1 MRDRVIEAY
10 VFLLPEDHGY
20 MVQEVD
26 AENDGDYTDSF
37 AYEALKY
44 DYDDSVL
51 EGTKIYKTVIS
62 LDNAEQVK

>member
-1 MRDRVIEAY
+1 MSERTIEAY

-20 MVQEVD
+20 MVQEV
-26 AENDGDYTDSF
+26 EGNEDYTETF
-37 AYEALKY
+37 AYDALSF